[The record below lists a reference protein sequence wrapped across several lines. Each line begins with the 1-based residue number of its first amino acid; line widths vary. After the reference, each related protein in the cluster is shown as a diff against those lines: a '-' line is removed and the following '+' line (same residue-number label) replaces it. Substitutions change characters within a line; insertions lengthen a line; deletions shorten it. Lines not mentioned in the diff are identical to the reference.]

1 MTIVTVHTA
10 KTTQSQVLLHTE
22 AGEAITI
29 ARALGPWPSS
39 FRSRIT
45 LPSAGSDR

>member
-10 KTTQSQVLLHTE
+10 KTTLSQLLLRTE

-29 ARALGPWPSS
+29 ARARSPWPSS
-39 FRSRIT
+39 FRSRLT
-45 LPSAGSDR
+45 LPSADSDR